1 MLFHFLS
8 DYEKSGSKN
17 YGQRCYRSDYAV
29 QVLKGIWNQRPDNN
43 CYFMFCR
50 SFPFFSPRKNFVSVV
65 NSRRLSAFIG
75 SIQGADINKFLLV
88 IRTQISRL
96 LLHARQFSAKN
107 SPTSSFDEMSRTRLF
122 GEESSTRPQ
131 LGGDCR
137 LCKIVVIALPRSCYA
152 SQWVHLVYSAVDEGS
167 GLKG

>member
-1 MLFHFLS
+1 MAN
-8 DYEKSGSKN
+8 DA
-17 YGQRCYRSDYAV
+17 RSDYAA
-29 QVLKGIWNQRPDNN
+29 QVLKGIWNQRPDTN

-50 SFPFFSPRKNFVSVV
+50 SFPFFSPRKKFVAVV
-65 NSRRLSAFIG
+65 NSKRLSAFIG
-75 SIQGADINKFLLV
+75 SIQESDFNNFLLV
-88 IRTQISRL
+88 VRTQISWI

-107 SPTSSFDEMSRTRLF
+107 SPTKSFDVKSRTRLF

-152 SQWVHLVYSAVDEGS
+152 SQGVHLVYSAVDEGS
-167 GLKG
+167 GLKGWRIVLLLS